1 MKLVDQWH
9 AMEADFPHDWE
20 DVRLTLTTEQ
30 PSDLPRAAQVLGSI
44 NVGRVG
50 DALVFQVRSSAGPQ
64 GKQTAM
70 RLFERL
76 DRDRIWC
83 HLEQSD
89 VQVPVIRERRR
100 AAVTHRDRAASV
112 AESWDRA
119 LDPLPSDW
127 TDLLCELEIE
137 SSTLLPRAALLCAP
151 LNPARSGSRL
161 VFTFRCSGRSG
172 YGVSPSMARRCFER
186 LDNEGIVGS
195 ASRSPRPLGHGQR
208 RHPGAGVARGRQ
220 DAVAFARSLRSV
232 DERQLHPVRRPNEN
246 SGVTC
251 KACAAR
257 KRPQETGT
265 RPPLSTGLRASLP

>member
-9 AMEADFPHDWE
+9 TMQADFPAGWE
-20 DVRLTLTTEQ
+20 DVRLTLTVEQ

-50 DALVFQVRSSAGPQ
+50 ATLVFHVRSSAGPQ
-64 GKQTAM
+64 GKQTAL

-83 HLEQSD
+83 QIEQSNM
-89 VQVPVIRERRR
+89 QAP
-100 AAVTHRDRAASV
+100 AASTPANATEELLPSGFV
-112 AESWDRA
+112 AASWDHA
-119 LDPLPSDW
+119 LAPLPSDW

-137 SSTLLPRAALLCAP
+137 SSTLLDRAALLCAP

-172 YGVSPSMARRCFER
+172 FGASPSMTRRCFER

-195 ASRSPRPLGHGQR
+195 AS
-208 RHPGAGVARGRQ
+208 V
-220 DAVAFARSLRSV
+220 LRVLSDTNNV
-232 DERQLHPVRRPNEN
+232 DTQGPVWLV
-246 SGVTC
+246 GGKT
-251 KACAAR
+251 
-257 KRPQETGT
+257 
-265 RPPLSTGLRASLP
+265 L